1 MELFEK
7 CYQPGRVDEIREN
20 HASLYDGCKLSY
32 GKMLRYFHN
41 DMEDLEKKLQKV
53 PKNAGCLIV
62 TDGVFSMG
70 GDIANLPE
78 ICRLAKKYGA
88 IIPGRLS
95 SRHPSRL
102 PTVRRRWLTQN
113 TSLM

>member
-1 MELFEK
+1 MHD
-7 CYQPGRVDEIREN
+7 YVIMDREN

-32 GKMLRYFHN
+32 GKMLRFRHA

-53 PKNAGCLIV
+53 PAECGCLIV

-78 ICRLAKKYGA
+78 IFFITGNPVGPITLQKKICKIIGMENYTLA
-88 IIPGRLS
+88 L
-95 SRHPSRL
+95 
-102 PTVRRRWLTQN
+102 
-113 TSLM
+113 